1 MTVASMT
8 VSPPEQN
15 ANNTAVHWL
24 AQAEREGLSTG
35 LLFEEKRMSIR
46 KMIALHPDV
55 QGHVNQPL
63 GDAAHHLMYCAR
75 MCLSC
80 ADACAAEEM
89 DMRECI
95 RACLDCA
102 DVCEA
107 TGKLAVRRTGSNEQV
122 LREMLEQCA
131 RVCDVCA
138 AECERH
144 DHEHCKLCAQM
155 CRECAEDCRNA
166 AMAVVEPA

>member
-1 MTVASMT
+1 
-8 VSPPEQN
+8 
-15 ANNTAVHWL
+15 
-24 AQAEREGLSTG
+24 
-35 LLFEEKRMSIR
+35 MSIR

-80 ADACAAEEM
+80 ADACAAEKM

-122 LREMLEQCA
+122 LREMLE
-131 RVCDVCA
+131 
-138 AECERH
+138 
-144 DHEHCKLCAQM
+144 LCAQM
-155 CRECAEDCRNA
+155 CRECAADCRVA
-166 AMAVVEPA
+166 AESL